1 MTGGFMETVVI
12 VVYWA
17 MIALGIVGFLLTVI
31 NSYRKA
37 CGREEPTSTQLK
49 ETLLASIEVTAC
61 YGEFLEKHR
70 AEGMP
75 VSQLLFPKDTI
86 KEAIVRQLRFINVK
100 CEKAIRFLRS
110 AQHCSREEAESFFS
124 DRYSAHLKS
133 VYMLLAHVIPDDD
146 VAIVNSQPPDL
157 GDLARKLDA
166 GQSIRERILKES
178 AELEAELA
186 SVQAELVSQKLS
198 LETERDPVFGKSFL
212 S

>member
-1 MTGGFMETVVI
+1 MET
-12 VVYWA
+12 
-17 MIALGIVGFLLTVI
+17 
-31 NSYRKA
+31 
-37 CGREEPTSTQLK
+37 TQLK
-49 ETLLASIEVTAC
+49 EALLASIEVTAC

-86 KEAIVRQLRFINVK
+86 KEAILCQLRFINVK

-110 AQHCSREEAESFFS
+110 AQHCSREESESFFS
-124 DRYSAHLKS
+124 DQYSAQLKS
-133 VYMLLAHVIPDDD
+133 AYILLANVIPDNDA
-146 VAIVNSQPPDL
+146 AIVNSPFKQKPPDL
-157 GDLARKLDA
+157 GELVRKLDA

-186 SVQAELVSQKLS
+186 SVEAELASQKLS
-198 LETERDPVFGKSFL
+198 LEAERDPVFGKSFL